1 MTPEDFETYGSEVVE
16 EIVRSWT
23 STYQYHIARLDPEAG
38 AASPACRYVVAFS
51 LPLNAVPVPCD
62 VLRVFFSLVAA
73 EEPMVVFNLE
83 SHDLQQY
90 WVLQKDS
97 QTNRWRPVPGQQLI
111 SLGFDSFE
119 SFIEAR
125 LNEKDGS
132 RTVLDLRTP
141 FEESRLLP
149 PPAYSDS
156 EDGEEGDDWDEE
168 GSQAQDNLLAPS
180 ITHDNTTHADR
191 ELMRSALQAAGLPCD
206 GNLSLPEILASIFDA
221 ADETSCGLLHHHEV
235 MQLLTSTL
243 SGLGLELW
251 DIHLLAASA
260 QENAEGLIEYK
271 AFVQAAPEIIEALQF
286 RRLAY
291 KKAGFPKAIVT
302 PEAVQI
308 CHGDEI
314 AETVRTLTEL
324 FDQCADPNL
333 EGMMTRSCFKDCL
346 ACRHDR
352 ISPQELQHLMQMMPE
367 DEDGRVTY
375 ADLQENLE
383 MLRVDSLHNAL
394 VETDIASLRKHIIL
408 LLRRQ
413 GLNADCSM
421 YLWNLKRVLLQA
433 DQLCLSRL
441 QIHVLLCM
449 TSANMKGM
457 VNCYDFLQVCCAVIP
472 HMFSSELFVAFAANV
487 ANEQADATKRAELA
501 ELEAMTKGMTA
512 AAGGGEEEEKAPV
525 EEAVAEVDREQVEKS
540 LTHAFSLLDDGRR
553 GVLSAETLHKV
564 LTSADAQVQ
573 GCQLSDAEL
582 VGLAAEMSVDQ
593 NGDVAYKEHV
603 QTWVPILF
611 ELRKSRLYE
620 TYLVKEPFKEIK
632 KPDLTE
638 LEKQFPVLPP
648 ELTQIGER
656 RGSRRHS
663 KGSKPSKECDE
674 DGESGKRS
682 RLRRSDVARESTSS
696 AVGQGSSNLHM
707 LRLGKMNRSPEEG
720 VAGTGSK
727 MIQRKSTLEGK
738 RTISLEEQPPVYGV
752 GGRGEERRRQRGL
765 IPEPIQRRSSK
776 RLSSK
781 DPPRRASS
789 KDASGL

>member
-1 MTPEDFETYGSEVVE
+1 MTPEDFETYGSQVVE

-23 STYQYHIARLDPEAG
+23 STYQFHIARLDPDACS
-38 AASPACRYVVAFS
+38 ASQACRYEVAFS

-62 VLRVFFSLVAA
+62 VLRIVFSLVTG
-73 EEPMVVFNLE
+73 EKPVVAMKFESSDLE
-83 SHDLQQY
+83 QY
-90 WVLQKDS
+90 WALQKDS
-97 QTNRWRPVPGQQLI
+97 QTNCWRPVPGQQLI
-111 SLGFDSFE
+111 SLGFESFE
-119 SFIEAR
+119 SFIESR
-125 LNEKDGS
+125 LNEKDGV

-168 GSQAQDNLLAPS
+168 GSQIQDNLLAPN
-180 ITHDNTTHADR
+180 IIVENADR
-191 ELMRSALQAAGLPCD
+191 ELMRSALQAAGLPYE
-206 GNLSLPEILASIFDA
+206 GNLSLPDILASIFDA

-251 DIHLLAASA
+251 DIHLLTASA

-271 AFVQAAPEIIEALQF
+271 TFVQAAPEIIEALQF

-291 KKAGFPKAIVT
+291 KKAGFPKAVVT
-302 PEAVQI
+302 AEAVQI

-324 FDQCADPNL
+324 FEQCADPNL
-333 EGMMTRSCFKDCL
+333 EGLMTRSCFKDCL

-352 ISPQELQHLMQMMPE
+352 LSPQELQHLMQMMPE

-375 ADLQENLE
+375 ADLQEQLE

-394 VETDIASLRKHIIL
+394 VETDVPSLRKHLIL
-408 LLRRQ
+408 LLRRH
-413 GLNADCSM
+413 GLTSDCTM
-421 YLWNLKRVLLQA
+421 HLWNLKRVLLQA

-449 TSANMKGM
+449 TPADVKGL
-457 VNCYDFLQVCCAVIP
+457 VSCQEFLRVCCAIIP
-472 HMFSSELFVAFAANV
+472 HMFSSEKFVDFAANV

-512 AAGGGEEEEKAPV
+512 SAGAEDEQAPAA

-540 LTHAFSLLDDGRR
+540 LTHAFSLLDDGRK
-553 GVLSAETLHKV
+553 GVLSAETIHRV

-573 GCQLSDAEL
+573 SCQLSEAEL
-582 VGLAAEMSVDQ
+582 LGLAAEMSLDQ
-593 NGDVAYKEHV
+593 NADVAYKEHV

-620 TYLVKEPFKEIK
+620 SYLVKEPFKDIQ

-638 LEKQFPVLPP
+638 LEKEFPVLPP
-648 ELTQIGER
+648 ELCQIGER

-663 KGSKPSKECDE
+663 KGSRPSKDHDDD
-674 DGESGKRS
+674 DGNSSKKS
-682 RLRRSDVARESTSS
+682 RLRRSDMARESTGSHT
-696 AVGQGSSNLHM
+696 AVASSNLHM
-707 LRLGKMNRSPEEG
+707 LRLGRAK
-720 VAGTGSK
+720 AGEDGAGGTSSK
-727 MIQRKSTLEGK
+727 VIQRKSTLEGA
-738 RTISLEEQPPVYGV
+738 RTISIEEQQQVYGV
-752 GGRGEERRRQRGL
+752 GGRGEARRRQRGL
-765 IPEPIQRRSSK
+765 IVEPVQRRPSKRNSSK
-776 RLSSK
+776 EMRRSNSK
-781 DPPRRASS
+781 DNA
-789 KDASGL
+789 GL

>member
-1 MTPEDFETYGSEVVE
+1 MTPEDFETYGYQVVE

-23 STYQYHIARLDPEAG
+23 STYQFHIARLDPEANS
-38 AASPACRYVVAFS
+38 ASQACRYQVAFS

-62 VLRVFFSLVAA
+62 VLRVVFSLVIG
-73 EEPMVVFNLE
+73 EKPVVAFNLE
-83 SHDLQQY
+83 SSDLEQY
-90 WVLQKDS
+90 WALHKDS
-97 QTNRWRPVPGQQLI
+97 QTNCWRPVPGQQLI
-111 SLGFDSFE
+111 SLGFESFE
-119 SFIEAR
+119 SFIESK
-125 LNEKDGS
+125 LSEKDGV
-132 RTVLDLRTP
+132 RTALDLRTP

-156 EDGEEGDDWDEE
+156 EDNEEGDDWDEE
-168 GSQAQDNLLAPS
+168 GSQMQDHLLTAN
-180 ITHDNTTHADR
+180 ITVDNADR
-191 ELMRSALQAAGLPCD
+191 QLMRSALQAAGLPYE
-206 GNLSLPEILASIFDA
+206 GNLSLPDILASIFDA

-251 DIHLLAASA
+251 DIHLLTASA

-291 KKAGFPKAIVT
+291 KKAGFPKAVVT
-302 PEAVQI
+302 AEAVQI

-324 FDQCADPNL
+324 FEQCADPSL
-333 EGMMTRSCFKDCL
+333 EGLMTRSCFKDCL

-375 ADLQENLE
+375 ADLQEQLE

-394 VETDIASLRKHIIL
+394 VETDVPSLRKHIIL

-413 GLNADCSM
+413 GLNADCTM
-421 YLWNLKRVLLQA
+421 HLWNLKRVLLQA

-441 QIHVLLCM
+441 QIHVILCM
-449 TSANMKGM
+449 TPANVKGL
-457 VNCYDFLQVCCAVIP
+457 VNCHEFLQVCCAVIP
-472 HMFSSELFVAFAANV
+472 HMFSSELFVDFAANV
-487 ANEQADATKRAELA
+487 ADEAAAATKRAELA

-512 AAGGGEEEEKAPV
+512 AAGAEEDQAPAGEEV
-525 EEAVAEVDREQVEKS
+525 VAEVDREQVEKS
-540 LTHAFSLLDDGRR
+540 LTHAFSLLDDGRK
-553 GVLSAETLHKV
+553 GVLSAETIHRV

-573 GCQLSDAEL
+573 SCQLSEAEL
-582 VGLAAEMSVDQ
+582 LGLAAEMSLDQ
-593 NGDVAYKEHV
+593 NADVAYKEHV

-620 TYLVKEPFKEIK
+620 TYLVREPFKDIK

-638 LEKQFPVLPP
+638 LEKEFPVLPP

-663 KGSKPSKECDE
+663 KGSRPSKDHGDE
-674 DGESGKRS
+674 DGENSSKKN
-682 RLRRSDVARESTSS
+682 RLRRSEMARESTSGAGIAS
-696 AVGQGSSNLHM
+696 GSNLHM
-707 LRLGKMNRSPEEG
+707 LRLGRQRKEEEG
-720 VAGTGSK
+720 AGQSSAK
-727 MIQRKSTLEGK
+727 MIQRKSTLEGA
-738 RTISLEEQPPVYGV
+738 RTISFEEQQPVYGM
-752 GGRGEERRRQRGL
+752 GGRGEARRRQRGL
-765 IPEPIQRRSSK
+765 IQEPVRRFSK
-776 RLSSK
+776 
-781 DPPRRASS
+781 RASS
-789 KDASGL
+789 KEMRRSSSKDAVGPA